1 MFDVRPLLTRRRLLG
16 LGLGAGVVAAA
27 GAGGLAWD
35 LLRQRPPGQGLQV
48 LSEDEARVAVA
59 VADAYFP
66 HGNPFGRSAA
76 DVDIAGVLDAYMS
89 ELYPREKRGLRVLL
103 RGLERWPQLALTGG
117 PFSTLGLTDR
127 QAVLVAFDESSIP
140 ERRLLGTVLRTVS
153 CMALFEDARL
163 LRGIGHQHGCGLP
176 IYDDSDAGIG

>member
-1 MFDVRPLLTRRRLLG
+1 
-16 LGLGAGVVAAA
+16 
-27 GAGGLAWD
+27 
-35 LLRQRPPGQGLQV
+35 
-48 LSEDEARVAVA
+48 
-59 VADAYFP
+59 
-66 HGNPFGRSAA
+66 
-76 DVDIAGVLDAYMS
+76 MS